1 MTYLLPV
8 IMDSNSW
15 KRLTSTPF
23 DKGDIPVEYADLRAI
38 NVTPVISKTFE
49 RTVYSIF
56 NKSCRA
62 KFLTGTSQFVY
73 CTDRS
78 CINALL
84 KMQHTYLAALDKK
97 DFLSCQNVY
106 DGFTLGLLSSNDIFL
121 PPYFPLSLY
130 MNHISGK

>member
-23 DKGDIPVEYADLRAI
+23 DKVDIPVEYADLRGI
-38 NVTPVISKTFE
+38 NVTPVISKTFD

-62 KFLTGTSQFVY
+62 KFLTGTYQFVY

-97 DFLSCQNVY
+97 KN
-106 DGFTLGLLSSNDIFL
+106 T
-121 PPYFPLSLY
+121 
-130 MNHISGK
+130 

>member
-23 DKGDIPVEYADLRAI
+23 AKVEIPVEYADLRGI

-56 NKSCRA
+56 NKGRGE
-62 KFLTGTSQFVY
+62 KFLTSTSQFFY

-97 DFLSCQNVY
+97 DYLSCQNAY
-106 DGFTLGLLSSNDIFL
+106 DDLLSDF
-121 PPYFPLSLY
+121 FPLMIFSYL
-130 MNHISGK
+130 HTFH

>member
-23 DKGDIPVEYADLRAI
+23 AKVDIPVEYADLRGI
-38 NVTPVISKTFE
+38 NVTPDISETFE

-56 NKSCRA
+56 NKSRRGE
-62 KFLTGTSQFVY
+62 KFLTGTFQFVY
-73 CTDRS
+73 YTDEN

-84 KMQHTYLAALDKK
+84 KMQRTYLAALDKK
-97 DFLSCQNVY
+97 DYLSRSE
-106 DGFTLGLLSSNDIFL
+106 GL
-121 PPYFPLSLY
+121 
-130 MNHISGK
+130 